1 MIPKIFATFLFIVF
15 PIIIVGGAII
25 VLLRLFVLP
34 TISNSG
40 EKKSMATITTKVVN
54 KREHISG
61 SGHGCVTFHYVMF
74 EDSLELDVPKKI
86 YNKVNPNDLVKL
98 TYIGEK
104 FEELKII
111 KASGEKSVPN
121 YSIS

>member
-25 VLLRLFVLP
+25 VLFRLFVLP
-34 TISNSG
+34 AVSNSG
-40 EKKSMATITTKVVN
+40 EKKNLVTITTKVVN
-54 KREHISG
+54 KREHIAG
-61 SGHGCVTFHYVMF
+61 SGHGCVTFYYVMF

-104 FEELKII
+104 FEEIKII